1 MKRRIHPF
9 RELRRDTKTP
19 SRRRA
24 FHFIAVRVSG
34 LLVRYVRQFFRRDQ
48 LAVQRVAR
56 MK

>member
-9 RELRRDTKTP
+9 REWRRDTKTP